1 MPRDEFAQRVRSM
14 ITSQVFASIGRPDL
28 RMEGPTSW
36 GVWLRVFHAGPSGG
50 ANRRPR
56 VRCGVLYHVAQM
68 SLFFHGDEQAVREQ
82 LLPLF
87 EHCTY
92 TSLDALPQRVP
103 VVSPGAM
110 PAFQSSAMAEG
121 NPESPVSH
129 QTLAPTAPSQS
140 SVPIAPTCLD
150 GPSEHDGVVSGNLA
164 LLSSLQHLIEQLIHG
179 QTSLQQS
186 LSLVSNRV
194 EALWSHHSG
203 PAVLCS
209 PPGLTSTFDRQVRE
223 TSPVNTHAGA
233 QLPDVP
239 AGPSN
244 CGREGCN
251 GTVAATCST
260 GCCTV
265 HCEGRCCGCRNGVSG
280 QGGLQ
285 VAPHEVSAE
294 RPSGPSS
301 SSGANLPGTLPVLPL
316 PPVHHT
322 RPGSRTHRMHAN
334 STVAGH
340 QGIRVCRHVPCRNS
354 VADCCRTGFCS
365 RHCSSQRC
373 PCNVPL
379 VEADAAPPVCR
390 RRDCTGPV
398 AEGCSAGFCPFH
410 CRSPRCA
417 CRVGTS
423 SPALIMVA
431 RGSNCGNA
439 AANRTSSVNAV
450 STPPPEQRV
459 CRLFACRAVVVDT
472 CRTGYCR
479 DHCNSRRCPCNSA
492 RRAAPA
498 AGLRTCRRVGC
509 HAEVAGSCRTGFCPD
524 HCFSRRCSCGGRTAN
539 DAPGN
544 LPQRGW
550 AFLCLGLLPTALP
563 QSDL

>member
-1 MPRDEFAQRVRSM
+1 M

-36 GVWLRVFHAGPSGG
+36 G
-50 ANRRPR
+50 
-56 VRCGVLYHVAQM
+56 
-68 SLFFHGDEQAVREQ
+68 
-82 LLPLF
+82 
-87 EHCTY
+87 
-92 TSLDALPQRVP
+92 
-103 VVSPGAM
+103 
-110 PAFQSSAMAEG
+110 
-121 NPESPVSH
+121 
-129 QTLAPTAPSQS
+129 APTAPSQS

-164 LLSSLQHLIEQLIHG
+164 LLSSLQHLAEQLIHG

-186 LSLVSNRV
+186 LVSNRV
-194 EALWSHHSG
+194 ETLWSHPSG

-223 TSPVNTHAGA
+223 TSPVGGA

-239 AGPSN
+239 AGPSS
-244 CGREGCN
+244 CGREVCN
-251 GTVAATCST
+251 GPVAATCST
-260 GCCTV
+260 GYCTV
-265 HCEGRCCGCRNGVSG
+265 HCEGRCCGCRNGDSC
-280 QGGLQ
+280 QGGVQ
-285 VAPHEVSAE
+285 VAPHELSAE

-301 SSGANLPGTLPVLPL
+301 PSGANILGTLPVPPP

-322 RPGSRTHRMHAN
+322 RPGSRTHCTHAN

-365 RHCSSQRC
+365 RYCSSQRC

-379 VEADAAPPVCR
+379 SEADAAPPVCR
-390 RRDCTGPV
+390 RRDCTGLV
-398 AEGCSAGFCPFH
+398 AVGCSAGFCPFH

-423 SPALIMVA
+423 SPALIMAA
-431 RGSNCGNA
+431 RGSKCGNA
-439 AANRTSSVNAV
+439 AANRTFSVNAEG
-450 STPPPEQRV
+450 TPPPEQRV
-459 CRLFACRAVVVDT
+459 CRFVACRAVVADT
-472 CRTGYCR
+472 CRTGYFR
-479 DHCNSRRCPCNSA
+479 DHTNSRRCPCNSA

-498 AGLRTCRRVGC
+498 AGLRTSRRVGC

-524 HCFSRRCSCGGRTAN
+524 HYFSRRCSCGGRAAN

-544 LPQRGW
+544 LPH
-550 AFLCLGLLPTALP
+550 PEN
-563 QSDL
+563 